1 MEHGIGIR
9 KISGNTEKRIRIY
22 IKNNRKVGVNM
33 TYRFDAMLFT
43 EGMRTFIEIPFN
55 VHEETGLKGNIPCRV
70 SICERSFECK
80 LIPKGSGKYFI
91 PISKSVLSTLTLEKQ
106 YEIKMEPIEGLSRIN
121 HNSPYSRENP
131 IRKIDSIEIIPGQDG
146 FCGHRCIA
154 MLAGVSLS
162 DAIALMGKGQA
173 SWSKILEAMD
183 YYGIGYASKA
193 VYTKGDLYQLPP
205 CCIVNN
211 DNRFILWYKDSFC
224 GVSDVDSKKTISY
237 IEVFVE

>member
-1 MEHGIGIR
+1 MKGDIIM
-9 KISGNTEKRIRIY
+9 
-22 IKNNRKVGVNM
+22 V
-33 TYRFDAMLFT
+33 YRFTAIIHI
-43 EGMRTFIEIPFN
+43 EGKRAFVEIPFN

-91 PISKSVLSTLTLEKQ
+91 PISKSVLSALTLEKQ
-106 YEIKMEPIEGLSRIN
+106 YEIRMELIESLSRIN
-121 HNSPYSRENP
+121 HNSPYSKENP

-154 MLAGVSLS
+154 MLAGALLS
-162 DAIALMGKGQA
+162 DVIVLMGKGHA

-183 YYGIGYASKA
+183 YYGIGHASKA